1 ISFSLS
7 LSPAMEFV
15 MYWTFLVLL
24 RLLPVFLLRARR
36 ATKRL
41 PPGSMGLPVIG
52 QSLSLLKA
60 LRANTGDEWFQDR
73 IRKYGPISKLSLFGT
88 PSIFLHGQAANK
100 FIYTCD
106 GNKLANKQPKSI
118 SRLIGE
124 RSIIE
129 LSGEDHK
136 RIRAALVSFL
146 KPEVLKQYV
155 GKLDEEIRHH
165 LDMHWHGKQEVK
177 VGPVMKTLTF
187 NVICSLIFGIERGER
202 RDLLVGLF
210 QELIAG
216 LLAVPVN
223 LPFTRFNRSLQGSA
237 KIKAIV
243 MDLIREKRAA
253 FGQQG
258 ASHHQDLITCLLS
271 MRNEDNSSVLSDE
284 EILDNAKIV
293 MIAGHDTTSILLTFM
308 VRLFANDPSIYEA
321 VSQEQ
326 EEIAGSKAAGEL
338 LTWDDLIKMKH
349 TWRVASETLRM
360 TPPVFCSFRRA
371 ITDIEYGGYIIPKG
385 WQVVWAF
392 SMTHMDETIF
402 PDPSKFDSKRF
413 EQQVPAP
420 PYSFVAFGGGQRICP
435 GYEFAKIET
444 LAMVHYLVTRFTW
457 KLSCKDDS
465 FSREP
470 MPVFNQG
477 LPIQITPKK
486 TSGAL

>member
-1 ISFSLS
+1 
-7 LSPAMEFV
+7 MEFV

-24 RLLPVFLLRARR
+24 LLFPVFLLRARL

-60 LRANTGDEWFQDR
+60 MKANTGDEWFQDR

-106 GNKLANKQPKSI
+106 GNKLANNQPKSI
-118 SRLIGE
+118 SRLMGE

-177 VGPVMKTLTF
+177 VGPLMKTLTF
-187 NVICSLIFGIERGER
+187 NIICSLIFGIERGER

-216 LLAVPVN
+216 VLAIPVN
-223 LPFTRFNRSLQGSA
+223 LPFTQFNRSLQANA

-253 FGQQG
+253 FEQQG
-258 ASHHQDLITCLLS
+258 ASPHQDLITCLLS
-271 MRNEDNSSVLSDE
+271 MRDEDNSSVLSDE

-293 MIAGHDTTSILLTFM
+293 MIAGHDTTSILLTVM
-308 VRLFANDPSIYEA
+308 VRLFANDPSVYEA
-321 VSQEQ
+321 VSQ
-326 EEIAGSKAAGEL
+326 
-338 LTWDDLIKMKH
+338 
-349 TWRVASETLRM
+349 
-360 TPPVFCSFRRA
+360 
-371 ITDIEYGGYIIPKG
+371 
-385 WQVVWAF
+385 VWAF
-392 SMTHMDETIF
+392 SMTQMDETIF
-402 PDPSKFDSKRF
+402 PNPSKFDPKRF

-420 PYSFVAFGGGQRICP
+420 PYSFVAFGGGPRICP
-435 GYEFAKIET
+435 GYEFVKIET

-470 MPVFNQG
+470 LPVFNQG
-477 LPIQITPKK
+477 LPIQITPKES
-486 TSGAL
+486 SGALQSRALRGDRI

>member
-1 ISFSLS
+1 
-7 LSPAMEFV
+7 MEFV

-24 RLLPVFLLRARR
+24 LLLPVFLLRARR

-41 PPGSMGLPVIG
+41 PPGSMGLAVIG
-52 QSLSLLKA
+52 QSLSLFKSLESQHGRRMVPRSNKEVRPDFKA
-60 LRANTGDEWFQDR
+60 Q
-73 IRKYGPISKLSLFGT
+73 P
-88 PSIFLHGQAANK
+88 AANK

-177 VGPVMKTLTF
+177 VGPLMKTLAF

-253 FGQQG
+253 FEQQG
-258 ASHHQDLITCLLS
+258 HPIIKISLLACLACAMKTTRVYS
-271 MRNEDNSSVLSDE
+271 PMRRFWT
-284 EILDNAKIV
+284 
-293 MIAGHDTTSILLTFM
+293 M
-308 VRLFANDPSIYEA
+308 
-321 VSQEQ
+321 
-326 EEIAGSKAAGEL
+326 
-338 LTWDDLIKMKH
+338 
-349 TWRVASETLRM
+349 
-360 TPPVFCSFRRA
+360 
-371 ITDIEYGGYIIPKG
+371 PK
-385 WQVVWAF
+385 
-392 SMTHMDETIF
+392 
-402 PDPSKFDSKRF
+402 
-413 EQQVPAP
+413 
-420 PYSFVAFGGGQRICP
+420 
-435 GYEFAKIET
+435 
-444 LAMVHYLVTRFTW
+444 L
-457 KLSCKDDS
+457 
-465 FSREP
+465 
-470 MPVFNQG
+470 
-477 LPIQITPKK
+477 
-486 TSGAL
+486 

>member
-1 ISFSLS
+1 
-7 LSPAMEFV
+7 MEFV
-15 MYWTFLVLL
+15 MYWTFLVVLL
-24 RLLPVFLLRARR
+24 LLPVFFLRARR
-36 ATKRL
+36 PTKQL

-60 LRANTGDEWFQDR
+60 MRANTGDEWFKDR

-106 GNKLANKQPKSI
+106 GNKLANNQPKSI

-136 RIRAALVSFL
+136 RIRTALVSFL
-146 KPEVLKQYV
+146 KPEVLKQYI

-165 LDMHWHGKQEVK
+165 LDTHWHGKQEVK
-177 VGPVMKTLTF
+177 VGPLMKTLTF

-202 RDLLVGLF
+202 RDILVGLF

-216 LLAVPVN
+216 VLAVPVN
-223 LPFTRFNRSLQGSA
+223 LPFTQFNRSLQASA

-243 MDLIREKRAA
+243 MDLIREKRVA
-253 FGQQG
+253 FEQQG
-258 ASHHQDLITCLLS
+258 ASPHQDLITFLLS

-284 EILDNAKIV
+284 EILDNGKIV

-308 VRLFANDPSIYEA
+308 VRLFANNPSVYEA
-321 VSQEQ
+321 VSQ
-326 EEIAGSKAAGEL
+326 
-338 LTWDDLIKMKH
+338 
-349 TWRVASETLRM
+349 
-360 TPPVFCSFRRA
+360 
-371 ITDIEYGGYIIPKG
+371 
-385 WQVVWAF
+385 VWAL

-402 PDPSKFDSKRF
+402 PDPSKFDPKRF

-444 LAMVHYLVTRFTW
+444 LAMVHYLVTRFKW

-486 TSGAL
+486 SSGAL